1 MMKHLLTKNFFRAV
15 LIINALTV
23 LLPIFFLFNSAL
35 RETNDFARN
44 PLILARKPYWDNFN
58 QVWADGNF
66 AIYLKNSLIV
76 TGGSLLLILVC
87 AVGAGFVLG
96 RYNFKGQNL
105 IIGFV
110 LTGML
115 IPAKLAILPLFIQ
128 LKWMHLLNSHL
139 GLILVY
145 TAGAL
150 PAAIF
155 IMSGFFRG
163 LPADLDNAARIDG
176 ATEGQLLRKVLV
188 PLVKPGLA
196 IVAIYSAIPIWN
208 DFFLPLVFLQDPS
221 KKTIMQGLTAF
232 FGEYQ
237 SQWGPLFAG
246 LTLAALPLIVLYLLL
261 SEQFIK
267 GLTAGAVKG

>member
-1 MMKHLLTKNFFRAV
+1 
-15 LIINALTV
+15 
-23 LLPIFFLFNSAL
+23 
-35 RETNDFARN
+35 
-44 PLILARKPYWDNFN
+44 
-58 QVWADGNF
+58 
-66 AIYLKNSLIV
+66 
-76 TGGSLLLILVC
+76 
-87 AVGAGFVLG
+87 
-96 RYNFKGQNL
+96 
-105 IIGFV
+105 
-110 LTGML
+110 ML

-155 IMSGFFRG
+155 IMSGFFRA

-176 ATEGQLLRKVLV
+176 ASEGQLLRRVLV

-208 DFFLPLVFLQDPS
+208 DFFLPLVFLQDPE

-237 SQWGPLFAG
+237 SQWGALFAG

>member
-1 MMKHLLTKNFFRAV
+1 MKHLLTKNFFRAV
-15 LIINALTV
+15 LLINALTV
-23 LLPIFFLFNSAL
+23 LLPVFFLFNSAL

-44 PLILARKPYWDNFN
+44 PLVLARKPYWDNFK
-58 QVWADGNF
+58 QVWADGSF

-87 AVGAGFVLG
+87 AIGAGFVLG

-155 IMSGFFRG
+155 IMSGFFRA

-176 ATEGQLLRKVLV
+176 ASEGQLLRKVLV

-208 DFFLPLVFLQDPS
+208 DFFLPLVFLQDPA

-237 SQWGPLFAG
+237 SQWGALFAG
-246 LTLAALPLIVLYLLL
+246 LTLAALPLSVLYLLL

>member
-1 MMKHLLTKNFFRAV
+1 
-15 LIINALTV
+15 
-23 LLPIFFLFNSAL
+23 
-35 RETNDFARN
+35 
-44 PLILARKPYWDNFN
+44 
-58 QVWADGNF
+58 
-66 AIYLKNSLIV
+66 
-76 TGGSLLLILVC
+76 
-87 AVGAGFVLG
+87 
-96 RYNFKGQNL
+96 
-105 IIGFV
+105 
-110 LTGML
+110 ML

-145 TAGAL
+145 AAGAL

-155 IMSGFFRG
+155 IMSGFFRA

-176 ATEGQLLRKVLV
+176 ASEGQLLRKVLV

-208 DFFLPLVFLQDPS
+208 DFFLPLVFLQDPT

-237 SQWGPLFAG
+237 SQWGALFAG

>member
-1 MMKHLLTKNFFRAV
+1 MVKVLSGTFFRAV
-15 LIINALTV
+15 LIFNSVLI
-23 LLPIFFLFNSAL
+23 LLPVFFLFNSSV

-44 PLILARKPYWDNFN
+44 PLVLARSPYWKNFSD
-58 QVWADGNF
+58 VWANGLF
-66 AIYLKNSLIV
+66 ATHLKNSIIV
-76 TGGSLLLILVC
+76 TGGSLILILVL
-87 AVGAGFVLG
+87 ALGAGFVLG
-96 RYNFKGQNL
+96 RYEFKGQNVVM
-105 IIGFV
+105 GFV

-128 LKWMHLLNSHL
+128 LKWMHLLDSHL

-155 IMSGFFRG
+155 IMSGFFKS

-176 ATEGQLLRKVLV
+176 ASEIQLLRRVLV
-188 PLVKPGLA
+188 PLVKPGLS

-208 DFFLPLVFLQDPS
+208 DFFLPLVFLQDPE
-221 KKTIMQGLTAF
+221 KKTIMQGLTVF
-232 FGEYQ
+232 FGEYAN
-237 SQWGPLFAG
+237 QWGALFAG
-246 LTLAALPLIVLYLLL
+246 LTLAALPVIVLYLVL